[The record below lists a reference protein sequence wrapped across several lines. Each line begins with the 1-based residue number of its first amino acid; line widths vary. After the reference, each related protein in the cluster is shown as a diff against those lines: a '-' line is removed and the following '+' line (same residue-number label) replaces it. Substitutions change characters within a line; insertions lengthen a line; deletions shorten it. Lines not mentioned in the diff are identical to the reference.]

1 VLFSCYFKF
10 NIQGNFKEMC
20 KLLSDYN
27 SNFNDIFSNEIINYT
42 SPKIQNELIDICA
55 DNLLNI
61 IVDEVNYVSFFQLC
75 VMKPGNWLLLG
86 NGFECK
92 LYFFLNV

>member
-1 VLFSCYFKF
+1 LCYSRVILILIFKET
-10 NIQGNFKEMC
+10 KEMC

-27 SNFNDIFSNEIINYT
+27 SNFNGIFSNEIINYS

-61 IVDEVNYVSFFQLC
+61 IVDEVNEISFFSIMC
-75 VMKPGNWLLLG
+75 D
-86 NGFECK
+86 EAR
-92 LYFFLNV
+92 